1 MNKRKTIKRK
11 SKKLAFWRDIKFK
24 YKLTIINE
32 STLEEV
38 VGIRVSKLNGISVL
52 LSALTV
58 LFVLAALIIT
68 FTPLRNYLPGYMNSE
83 VRAQVVDNAL
93 RADSLQLLLDRQN
106 LYMANIKAILTGEIK
121 ADTVHSID
129 SLTALRG
136 DSLMEVTRRE
146 EAFRKQYEEQER
158 YNLSNPNPSNNSES
172 LIFFP
177 PVRGLVMTAFN
188 AESRHWGIELAPNP
202 SESVI
207 ATLDGVVMLSGY
219 TTEGG
224 YMVMIQHSRG
234 FVSVYKW
241 CRSLNCKEGDRVK
254 AGQVIAQTMGKSEKS
269 KSPYFTFELWQEGRA
284 VNPEHY
290 ILF

>member
-1 MNKRKTIKRK
+1 M
-11 SKKLAFWRDIKFK
+11 
-24 YKLTIINE
+24 
-32 STLEEV
+32 V
-38 VGIRVSKLNGISVL
+38 
-52 LSALTV
+52 
-58 LFVLAALIIT
+58 
-68 FTPLRNYLPGYMNSE
+68 
-83 VRAQVVDNAL
+83 
-93 RADSLQLLLDRQN
+93 
-106 LYMANIKAILTGEIK
+106 
-121 ADTVHSID
+121 
-129 SLTALRG
+129 
-136 DSLMEVTRRE
+136 
-146 EAFRKQYEEQER
+146 
-158 YNLSNPNPSNNSES
+158 
-172 LIFFP
+172 
-177 PVRGLVMTAFN
+177 TAFN

-202 SESVI
+202 GESVI